1 MKYLPHIGPRLL
13 ACLLVA
19 SLWSVVSRPSMA
31 QTSDPV
37 AQPTDPV
44 STTALAPATA
54 AATTPAVAPAPAARI
69 RQIMVEGN
77 QRLEPG
83 TVQSYLLLGPGDVFD
98 AARMDLSLKTLFA
111 TGLFADVTIR
121 EEGETLIVSVVE
133 NPIINRVIFENNRA
147 LKEDKLRDEVEAQ
160 PRAIFTRA
168 RVQADV
174 QRIVSLYRQAGHFAA
189 TVTPKVAEQPQNRV
203 DLIFEIS
210 EGPVTN
216 VRRINFVGN
225 LVYTDSE
232 LRRIVAT
239 KESRWYKFLTSN
251 DNYDPDRLEFDR
263 EQLRKFYGDKGFA
276 DFRVVSSVA
285 ELTPDQKDF
294 FITFTVD
301 EGIKYKFGEL
311 SVESKLDAL
320 DTKTL
325 KAFLK
330 IKSGS
335 LYKNQ
340 KIDDSVDALT
350 FAAGASGYAFVDVR
364 PQRTSNRDTRT
375 VDVNFVVNE
384 GPRVYVERIDVVGNT
399 QTLDRVVRRE
409 VQLVE
414 GDAFNRVLLDRS
426 RNLIRGLGFFK
437 SVEITEKP
445 GSKPDRAIV
454 EVTVEEQ
461 PTGEL
466 SFGIGFSSV
475 NSFLVDVSIT
485 QRNFRGRGQ
494 FLRFAVSASSRR
506 QNIDLR
512 FTEPRFLGRNLLAGV
527 EAFNVK
533 SNFIREAGFRTNSL
547 GGSVRIGFPTTASSR
562 LFLRYTVRSDNITA
576 PSVTARD
583 VFGGP
588 LRDANG
594 NLQRTCTASIQI
606 CSQIGRRLTSLVG
619 FTLVW
624 DKRNDP
630 ITPTRGFNVSFDQEV
645 AGLGGDVRYVRSS
658 ITGDIYRGIIKNFV
672 LSAHLNAGY
681 ITAWGGK
688 TLRINDRYFKG
699 GLSFRGFNIAGIGPR
714 IVEIVDDGN
723 GGKTDLRRSALGGK
737 AFAIGAVEM
746 TFPTGLPEQ
755 YGIKGALF
763 TEWGTLGLLDT
774 VDRVVSDPTRF
785 AVRDKLGIR
794 ASAGVSVFWD
804 SPFGP
809 VRFDFSRILRS
820 EVYDDITKFRF
831 SQVTRF

>member
-1 MKYLPHIGPRLL
+1 MMYLPHIGPRLL
-13 ACLLVA
+13 AALFVTGLCFVHISA
-19 SLWSVVSRPSMA
+19 QA
-31 QTSDPV
+31 QTPV
-37 AQPTDPV
+37 AP
-44 STTALAPATA
+44 SGA
-54 AATTPAVAPAPAARI
+54 APAAVASRI
-69 RQIMVEGN
+69 TQIMIEGN

-83 TVQSYLLLGPGDVFD
+83 TVQSYLLLGPGDIYDPV
-98 AARMDLSLKTLFA
+98 RVDLSIKTLFA

-121 EEGETLIVSVVE
+121 LERGTLIVSVVE

-174 QRIVSLYRQAGHFAA
+174 QRIIALYRQAGHFAA

-203 DLIFEIS
+203 DLIFEMS

-225 LVYTDSE
+225 LVYSDSE

-263 EQLRKFYGDKGFA
+263 EQLRKYYGDKGYA
-276 DFRVVSSVA
+276 DFRVISSVA

-301 EGIKYKFGEL
+301 EGIKYKFGEMT
-311 SVESKLDAL
+311 VESELDAL
-320 DTKTL
+320 DADL
-325 KAFLK
+325 LEAFVS
-330 IKSGS
+330 IKEGS

-340 KIDDSVDALT
+340 RIDDAVDALT
-350 FAAGASGYAFVDVR
+350 FASGASGYAFVDVR
-364 PQRTSNRDTRT
+364 PQRKRNRDTRT
-375 VDVNFVVNE
+375 VDINFVVNE

-399 QTLDRVVRRE
+399 QTLDRVIRRE

-426 RNLIRGLGFFK
+426 RNLIRSLGFFK
-437 SVEITEKP
+437 EVEITEKP

-454 EVTVEEQ
+454 EVKIEEQ

-466 SFGIGFSSV
+466 SFGLGFSSV
-475 NSFLVDVSIT
+475 NSFLIDISVT

-494 FLRFAVSASSRR
+494 FLRFAVSASSR
-506 QNIDLR
+506 QQSIDMR
-512 FTEPRFLGRNLLAGV
+512 FTEPRFLGRNLSAGL
-527 EAFNVK
+527 EAFNIR
-533 SNFIREAGFRTNSL
+533 SDFLREASFRTNSL
-547 GGSVRIGFPTTASSR
+547 GGSVRIGFPTTSNSR
-562 LFLRYTVRSDNITA
+562 LFLRYTARSDKITA
-576 PSVTARD
+576 PEVSAID
-583 VFGGP
+583 VFGNP

-594 NLQRTCTASIQI
+594 NLVRTCTASLQI

-619 FTLVW
+619 FTMVW

-630 ITPTRGFNVSFDQEV
+630 IDPTRGFNVSFDQEF
-645 AGLGGDVRYVRSS
+645 AGVGGDVRYVRSS
-658 ITGDIYRGIIKNFV
+658 LVGDAYHGIIKNFV
-672 LSAHLNAGY
+672 LSAHVNAGY
-681 ITAWGGK
+681 ITGWGGK
-688 TLRINDRYFKG
+688 DVRINDRFFKG
-699 GLSFRGFNIAGIGPR
+699 GLSFRGFDIAGIGPR
-714 IVEIVDDGN
+714 IVELVDDGN
-723 GGKTDLRRSALGGK
+723 GGTTDFPRDALGGK
-737 AFAIGAVEM
+737 AFVIGALELSL
-746 TFPTGLPEQ
+746 PTGLPEQ

-774 VDRVVSDPTRF
+774 ADKLVTDATRF
-785 AVRDKLGIR
+785 AVRDNLAIR
-794 ASAGVSVFWD
+794 GTAGVSVFWD

-809 VRFDFSRILRS
+809 VRFDFSRIIKS

>member
-1 MKYLPHIGPRLL
+1 MYLPHIGRRLL
-13 ACLLVA
+13 ACLLATGFSALMGPAWAQAPGDQPLVA
-19 SLWSVVSRPSMA
+19 P
-31 QTSDPV
+31 P
-37 AQPTDPV
+37 PTQ
-44 STTALAPATA
+44 AAPA
-54 AATTPAVAPAPAARI
+54 APARI

-98 AARMDLSLKTLFA
+98 PARIDLSLKTLFA

-121 EEGETLIVSVVE
+121 EEDDTLVVTVVE

-147 LKEDKLRDEVEAQ
+147 LKEDKIRDEVEAQ

-225 LVYTDSE
+225 LVYSDAE
-232 LRRIVAT
+232 LRRIIAT

-263 EQLRKFYGDKGFA
+263 EELRKYYGDKGYA

-294 FITFTVD
+294 FITFTID
-301 EGIKYKFGEL
+301 EGIKYKFGEMT
-311 SVESKLDAL
+311 VESQLDAL
-320 DTKTL
+320 DVKVL
-325 KAFLK
+325 EAFVR
-330 IKSGS
+330 IKPGA

-340 KIDDSVDALT
+340 RIDDSVDSLT
-350 FAAGASGYAFVDVR
+350 FAAGAAGYAFVDVR
-364 PQRTSNRDTRT
+364 PQRTRNRDTRT
-375 VDVNFVVNE
+375 VDVNFIVNE
-384 GPRVYVERIDVVGNT
+384 GPRVYVERIDIQGNT
-399 QTLDRVVRRE
+399 QTLDRVIRRE
-409 VQLVE
+409 IQLVE

-437 SVEITEKP
+437 EVNITEKP

-454 EVTVEEQ
+454 EVAVEEQ

-466 SFGIGFSSV
+466 SFGVGFSSV
-475 NSFLVDVSIT
+475 NSFLIDVSIT

-494 FLRFAVSASSRR
+494 FLRFSVSASSR
-506 QNIDLR
+506 QQQVDVR
-512 FTEPRFLGRNLLAGV
+512 FTEPRFLGRNLSAGF
-527 EAFNVK
+527 EAFNVR
-533 SNFIREAGFRTNSL
+533 SDFIREAGFRTNSL
-547 GGSVRIGFPTTASSR
+547 GGSLRIGFPTTASSR
-562 LFLRYTVRSDNITA
+562 LFLRYTVRSDKITA
-576 PSVTARD
+576 PSVASTD
-583 VFGGP
+583 VFGNP
-588 LRDANG
+588 VFDSNG
-594 NLQRTCTASIQI
+594 NLVTTCTASLQI
-606 CSQIGRRLTSLVG
+606 CSQLGRRLTSLVG
-619 FTLVW
+619 YTLVW

-630 ITPTRGFNVSFDQEV
+630 ISPTRGFNVSLDQEF

-658 ITGDIYRGIIKNFV
+658 LTADAYRGIIKNFT

-681 ITAWGGK
+681 ITGWGGSA
-688 TLRINDRYFKG
+688 LRINDRFFKG
-699 GLSFRGFNIAGIGPR
+699 GLSFRGFGIAGIGPR
-714 IVEIVDDGN
+714 IVEVVDDGN
-723 GGKTDLRRSALGGK
+723 GGTTDLARSALGGK
-737 AFAIGAVEM
+737 AFAIGALEM

-763 TEWGTLGLLDT
+763 TEWGTLGLLDS
-774 VDRVVSDPTRF
+774 VDKVVADTSRF
-785 AVRDKLGIR
+785 AVRDNLAIR
-794 ASAGVSVFWD
+794 GSAGVSVFWD

-809 VRFDFSRILRS
+809 VRFDFSRIIKS
-820 EVYDDITKFRF
+820 KEYDDITKFRF

>member
-1 MKYLPHIGPRLL
+1 MMYLPHIGLRLL
-13 ACLLVA
+13 TVLLATGLCLA
-19 SLWSVVSRPSMA
+19 HTSARA
-31 QTSDPV
+31 QTV
-37 AQPTDPV
+37 ATSQQ
-44 STTALAPATA
+44 
-54 AATTPAVAPAPAARI
+54 AVRI
-69 RQIMVEGN
+69 NQIMVEGN

-83 TVQSYLLLGPGDVFD
+83 TVQSYLLLGPGDSYDPV
-98 AARMDLSLKTLFA
+98 RVDLSIKTLFA

-121 EEGETLIVSVVE
+121 LENNTLIVSVVE

-203 DLIFEIS
+203 DLIFEMS

-225 LVYTDSE
+225 LVYSDSE
-232 LRRIVAT
+232 LRRIIAT

-263 EQLRKFYGDKGFA
+263 EELRKYYGDKGYA
-276 DFRVVSSVA
+276 DFRVISSVA

-301 EGIKYKFGEL
+301 EGIKYKFGETK
-311 SVESKLDAL
+311 VESELDAL
-320 DTKTL
+320 DADLL
-325 KAFLK
+325 KAFIN
-330 IKSGS
+330 IKEGS

-340 KIDDSVDALT
+340 RIDSAVDTLT

-364 PQRTSNRDTRT
+364 PQRTRNRETRT
-375 VDVNFVVNE
+375 VDLNFVVNE
-384 GPRVYVERIDVVGNT
+384 GPRVYVERVEVVGNT
-399 QTLDRVVRRE
+399 QTLDRVIRRE
-409 VQLVE
+409 VQIVE

-426 RNLIRGLGFFK
+426 RNLVRSLGFFK
-437 SVEITEKP
+437 EVEITEKP
-445 GSKPDRAIV
+445 GSKPDRAVVQIK
-454 EVTVEEQ
+454 VEEQ

-466 SFGIGFSSV
+466 SFGVGFSSV
-475 NSFLVDVSIT
+475 NSFLVDVSVT

-494 FLRFAVSASSRR
+494 FLRFAVSASSRQ

-512 FTEPRFLGRNLLAGV
+512 FTEPRFLGRNLSAGV
-527 EAFNVK
+527 EAFNIR
-533 SNFIREAGFRTNSL
+533 SDFIREAGFRTNSL
-547 GGSVRIGFPTTASSR
+547 GGSVRVGFPTTANSR
-562 LFLRYTVRSDNITA
+562 LFLRYTARSDKITA
-576 PSVTARD
+576 PEVAAID
-583 VFGGP
+583 IFGSP
-588 LRDANG
+588 IFDADG
-594 NLQRTCTASIQI
+594 NLVTTCTASLQI

-619 FTLVW
+619 FTMIW

-630 ITPTRGFNVSFDQEV
+630 ISPTRGFNVSFDQEI
-645 AGLGGDVRYVRSS
+645 AGVGGDVRYVRSS
-658 ITGDIYRGIIKNFV
+658 LTGDAYRGIIKNFI

-688 TLRINDRYFKG
+688 DMRINDRFFKG
-699 GLSFRGFNIAGIGPR
+699 GLSFRGFDIAGIGPR

-723 GGKTDLRRSALGGK
+723 GGTTDFARDALGGK
-737 AFAIGAVEM
+737 AFAIGSLELA
-746 TFPTGLPEQ
+746 FPTGLPEQ

-763 TEWGTLGLLDT
+763 TEWGTLGLLDAN
-774 VDRVVSDPTRF
+774 DKIVSDEARF
-785 AVRDKLGIR
+785 AVRDNLSIR
-794 ASAGVSVFWD
+794 GSAGVSVFWD

-809 VRFDFSRILRS
+809 VRFDFSRIIRS

>member
-1 MKYLPHIGPRLL
+1 MMYLPHIGLRLL

-19 SLWSVVSRPSMA
+19 GIFSVASGPA
-31 QTSDPV
+31 QAQAPQDPAPLV
-37 AQPTDPV
+37 A
-44 STTALAPATA
+44 APPPA
-54 AATTPAVAPAPAARI
+54 AAPKPVARI
-69 RQIMVEGN
+69 RQVMVEGN

-98 AARMDLSLKTLFA
+98 PARMDLSLKTLFA

-121 EEGETLIVSVVE
+121 EEGDTLVVSVVE

-174 QRIVSLYRQAGHFAA
+174 QRIVDLYRQAGHFAA

-225 LVYTDSE
+225 LVYSDSE

-251 DNYDPDRLEFDR
+251 DNYDPDRLEYDR
-263 EQLRKFYGDKGFA
+263 EQLRKFYGDKGYA

-311 SVESKLDAL
+311 TVESELDAL
-320 DTKTL
+320 DTKLL
-325 KAFLK
+325 KAFVR
-330 IKSGS
+330 IKPGS

-340 KIDDSVDALT
+340 RIDDAVDSLT

-364 PQRTSNRDTRT
+364 PQRTRNRDKRT

-399 QTLDRVVRRE
+399 QTLDRVIRRE

-466 SFGIGFSSV
+466 SFGLGFSSV
-475 NSFLVDVSIT
+475 NSFLVDISVT

-494 FLRFAVSASSRR
+494 FLRFAVSASAR
-506 QNIDLR
+506 QQQIDMR
-512 FTEPRFLGRNLLAGV
+512 FTEPRFLGRNLSAGI
-527 EAFNVK
+527 EAFNIK
-533 SNFIREAGFRTNSL
+533 SDFIREAGFRTNSL
-547 GGSVRIGFPTTASSR
+547 GGSLRIGFPTTANSR
-562 LFLRYTVRSDNITA
+562 LFLRYTARSDKITA
-576 PSVTARD
+576 PEIAARD
-583 VFGGP
+583 VFGNP
-588 LRDANG
+588 QFDANG
-594 NLQRTCTASIQI
+594 NLITTCTASLQI
-606 CSQIGRRLTSLVG
+606 CSQLGRRLTSLVG
-619 FTLVW
+619 YSLIW

-630 ITPTRGFNVSFDQEV
+630 ITPTRGFNVSFDQEF
-645 AGLGGDVRYVRSS
+645 AGVGGDVRYVRSTLS
-658 ITGDIYRGIIKNFV
+658 GDAYRGIIKNFT
-672 LSAHLNAGY
+672 LSAHINAGY

-688 TLRINDRYFKG
+688 DLRINDRFFKG
-699 GLSFRGFNIAGIGPR
+699 GLSFRGFDIAGIGPR
-714 IVEIVDDGN
+714 IVEVVDDGN
-723 GGKTDLRRSALGGK
+723 GGTKDLARQALGGK
-737 AFAIGAVEM
+737 AFAIGALEL
-746 TFPTGLPEQ
+746 TIPTGLPEQ

-763 TEWGTLGLLDT
+763 TEWGTLGLLDSI
-774 VDRVVSDPTRF
+774 DKVVSDPTRF
-785 AVRDKLGIR
+785 AVRDNLAIR
-794 ASAGVSVFWD
+794 GSAGISVFWD

-809 VRFDFSRILRS
+809 VRFDFSRIIKS
-820 EVYDDITKFRF
+820 QVYDDITKFRF

>member
-1 MKYLPHIGPRLL
+1 MPQDP
-13 ACLLVA
+13 APLVDA
-19 SLWSVVSRPSMA
+19 P
-31 QTSDPV
+31 
-37 AQPTDPV
+37 
-44 STTALAPATA
+44 APATA
-54 AATTPAVAPAPAARI
+54 PAPVARI
-69 RQIMVEGN
+69 RQIMVQGN

-98 AARMDLSLKTLFA
+98 PARIDLSLKTLFA
-111 TGLFADVTIR
+111 TGLFADVEIH
-121 EEGETLIVSVVE
+121 EEGDTLVVSVVE

-174 QRIVSLYRQAGHFAA
+174 QRIVDLYRQAGHFAA

-225 LVYTDSE
+225 LVYSDSE

-251 DNYDPDRLEFDR
+251 DNYDPDRLEYDR
-263 EQLRKFYGDKGFA
+263 EQLRKFYGDKGYA

-311 SVESKLDAL
+311 TVESELDAL
-320 DTKTL
+320 DTKLL
-325 KAFLK
+325 KAFVR
-330 IKSGS
+330 IKPGS

-340 KIDDSVDALT
+340 KIDDAVDSLT

-364 PQRTSNRDTRT
+364 PQRTRNRDKRT
-375 VDVNFVVNE
+375 VDVKFVVNE

-399 QTLDRVVRRE
+399 QTLDRVIRRE

-445 GSKPDRAIV
+445 GSKPDRAVV

-466 SFGIGFSSV
+466 SFGLGFSSV
-475 NSFLVDVSIT
+475 NSFLVDISVT

-494 FLRFAVSASSRR
+494 FLRFAVSASAR
-506 QNIDLR
+506 QQQIDMR
-512 FTEPRFLGRNLLAGV
+512 FTEPRFLGRNLSAGI
-527 EAFNVK
+527 EAFNIK
-533 SNFIREAGFRTNSL
+533 SDFIREAGFRTNSL
-547 GGSVRIGFPTTASSR
+547 GGSLRIGFPTTANSR
-562 LFLRYTVRSDNITA
+562 LFLRYTARSDKITA
-576 PSVTARD
+576 PEIAARD
-583 VFGGP
+583 VFGNP
-588 LRDANG
+588 QFDTNG
-594 NLQRTCTASIQI
+594 NLITTCRASLQI
-606 CSQIGRRLTSLVG
+606 CSQLGRRMTSLVG
-619 FTLVW
+619 YSLIW

-630 ITPTRGFNVSFDQEV
+630 ITPTRGFNVSFDQEF
-645 AGLGGDVRYVRSS
+645 AGVGGDVRYVRSTLS
-658 ITGDIYRGIIKNFV
+658 GDAYRGIIKNFT
-672 LSAHLNAGY
+672 LSAHINAGY

-688 TLRINDRYFKG
+688 DLRINDRFFKG
-699 GLSFRGFNIAGIGPR
+699 GLSFRGFDIAGIGPR
-714 IVEIVDDGN
+714 IVEVVDDGN
-723 GGKTDLRRSALGGK
+723 GGTKDLARQALGGK
-737 AFAIGAVEM
+737 AFAIGALEL
-746 TFPTGLPEQ
+746 TIPTGLPEQ
-755 YGIKGALF
+755 YGVKGALF
-763 TEWGTLGLLDT
+763 TEWGTLGLLDSI
-774 VDRVVSDPTRF
+774 DKVVSDPTRF
-785 AVRDKLGIR
+785 AVRDNLAIR
-794 ASAGVSVFWD
+794 GSAGVSIFWD

-809 VRFDFSRILRS
+809 VRFDFSRIIRS

>member
-1 MKYLPHIGPRLL
+1 MYLPHIGLRLL
-13 ACLLVA
+13 ACLLIA
-19 SLWSVVSRPSMA
+19 GISSLISAPVFA
-31 QTSDPV
+31 QTSEPL
-37 AQPTDPV
+37 V
-44 STTALAPATA
+44 SSA
-54 AATTPAVAPAPAARI
+54 AAPAPAARI
-69 RQIMVEGN
+69 RQIMVQGN

-98 AARMDLSLKTLFA
+98 PARIDLSLKTLFA

-121 EEGETLIVSVVE
+121 EDGDTLIVTVVE
-133 NPIINRVIFENNRA
+133 NPIVNRVIFENNRA

-160 PRAIFTRA
+160 PRSIFTRA

-174 QRIVSLYRQAGHFAA
+174 QRIVALYRQAGHFAA

-263 EQLRKFYGDKGFA
+263 EELRKFYGDKGYA

-301 EGIKYKFGEL
+301 EGIKYKFGKMT
-311 SVESKLDAL
+311 VESELDAL
-320 DTKTL
+320 DTKLL
-325 KAFLK
+325 KAFVR
-330 IKSGS
+330 IKPGS

-340 KIDDSVDALT
+340 RIDNAVDSLT

-364 PQRTSNRDTRT
+364 PQRTRNRDTRT

-399 QTLDRVVRRE
+399 QTLDRVIRRE

-437 SVEITEKP
+437 TVEVTEKP

-466 SFGIGFSSV
+466 SFGLGFSSV

-494 FLRFAVSASSRR
+494 FLRFAISASSR
-506 QNIDLR
+506 QQQIDLR
-512 FTEPRFLGRNLLAGV
+512 FTEPRFLGRNLSAGV
-527 EAFNVK
+527 EAFNIK
-533 SNFIREAGFRTNSL
+533 SDFIREAGFRTNSL
-547 GGSVRIGFPTTASSR
+547 GGSVRIGFPTTSNSR
-562 LFLRYTVRSDNITA
+562 LFLRYTARSDKITA
-576 PSVTARD
+576 PEIASRD
-583 VFGGP
+583 LFGNP
-588 LRDANG
+588 QFDASG
-594 NLQRTCTASIQI
+594 NLLTTCTASLQI
-606 CSQIGRRLTSLVG
+606 CSQLGRRLTSLVG
-619 FTLVW
+619 YTLIW
-624 DKRNDP
+624 DRRNDP
-630 ITPTRGFNVSFDQEV
+630 VNATRGFNLSFDQEI
-645 AGLGGDVRYVRSS
+645 AGVGGDVRYVRSTL
-658 ITGDIYRGIIKNFV
+658 TGDVFRGIIKNFT
-672 LSAHLNAGY
+672 LSGHINAGY
-681 ITAWGGK
+681 ITGWGGK
-688 TLRINDRYFKG
+688 DLRINDRFFKG
-699 GLSFRGFNIAGIGPR
+699 GLSFRGFDIAGIGPR

-723 GGKTDLRRSALGGK
+723 GGTIDLGRQALGGK
-737 AFAIGAVEM
+737 AFAIGALEL
-746 TFPTGLPEQ
+746 TIPTGLPEQ
-755 YGIKGALF
+755 YGVRGALF
-763 TEWGTLGLLDT
+763 TEWGTLGLLDS
-774 VDRVVSDPTRF
+774 VDQVVSDQTRF
-785 AVRDKLGIR
+785 AVRDNLAIR
-794 ASAGVSVFWD
+794 GSAGVSVFWD

-809 VRFDFSRILRS
+809 VRFDFSRIIKS

>member
-1 MKYLPHIGPRLL
+1 MMFLPHIGRRLM
-13 ACLLVA
+13 ACFLVA
-19 SLWSVVSRPSMA
+19 SLWAVLAEPTWGQAPAAPTA
-31 QTSDPV
+31 QTPAAV
-37 AQPTDPV
+37 VPT
-44 STTALAPATA
+44 
-54 AATTPAVAPAPAARI
+54 AVAPAPAPRI
-69 RQIMVEGN
+69 RLIRVEGN

-98 AARMDLSLKTLFA
+98 PARMDLSLKTLFA

-121 EEGETLIVSVVE
+121 ADGDTLVVTVVE

-174 QRIVSLYRQAGHFAA
+174 QRIVALYRQAGHFAA

-225 LVYTDSE
+225 LVYSDTE
-232 LRRIVAT
+232 LRRVVAT

-251 DNYDPDRLEFDR
+251 DNYDPDRLEYDR
-263 EQLRKFYGDKGFA
+263 EQLRKFYGEKGFA

-301 EGIKYKFGEL
+301 EGIKYRFGKMT
-311 SVESKLDAL
+311 VESKLDAL
-320 DTKTL
+320 DTDLLETFVKVKPGTL
-325 KAFLK
+325 
-330 IKSGS
+330 
-335 LYKNQ
+335 YRNQ
-340 KIDDSVDALT
+340 RIEDSVDALT

-364 PQRTSNRDTRT
+364 PQRKNNRDTRT

-384 GPRVYVERIDVVGNT
+384 GPRVYIERIDVVGNT
-399 QTLDRVVRRE
+399 QTLDRVIRRE

-426 RNLIRGLGFFK
+426 RNLIRALGFFK
-437 SVEITEKP
+437 TVEITEKP
-445 GSKPDRAIV
+445 GTKPDRAII
-454 EVTVEEQ
+454 EVKVEEQ

-466 SFGIGFSSV
+466 SFGLGFSSV
-475 NSFLVDVSIT
+475 NSFLVDISVT

-512 FTEPRFLGRNLLAGV
+512 FTEPRFLGRNLSAGF
-527 EAFNVK
+527 EAFNVRTD
-533 SNFIREAGFRTNSL
+533 FIRQAGFRSNSL
-547 GGSVRIGFPTTASSR
+547 GGSLRIGFPTTANSR
-562 LFLRYTVRSDNITA
+562 LFLRYTVRSDNISA
-576 PSVTARD
+576 PSITARD
-583 VFGGP
+583 VFGNP
-588 LRDANG
+588 RRDANG
-594 NLQRTCTASIQI
+594 NLIKTCTASIQI

-619 FTLVW
+619 FTMVW

-630 ITPTRGFNVSFDQEV
+630 IDPTRGFNVSFDQEL
-645 AGLGGDVRYVRSS
+645 AGFGGDVRFARSAIS
-658 ITGDIYRGIIKNFV
+658 GDAYRGLIKNFI

-688 TLRINDRYFKG
+688 DLRINDRYFKG
-699 GLSFRGFNIAGIGPR
+699 GLSFRGFDIAGIGPR
-714 IVEIVDDGN
+714 IVELVDDGN
-723 GGKTDLRRSALGGK
+723 GGTTDSARSALGGK
-737 AFAIGAVEM
+737 AFAIGALELA
-746 TFPTGLPEQ
+746 FPTGLPEQ

-763 TEWGTLGLLDT
+763 TEWGTLGLLDSR
-774 VDRVVSDPTRF
+774 DKLVSDPTRF
-785 AVRDKLGIR
+785 AVRDNLAIR
-794 ASAGVSVFWD
+794 GSAGVSVFWD

-809 VRFDFSRILRS
+809 VRFDFSRIIKS
-820 EVYDDITKFRF
+820 QEYDDITKFRF

>member
-1 MKYLPHIGPRLL
+1 MMYSPHIGTRLL
-13 ACLLVA
+13 ACLFFA
-19 SLWSVVSRPSMA
+19 SLWFMAPGTLMA
-31 QTSDPV
+31 QTTAPV
-37 AQPTDPV
+37 AAVP
-44 STTALAPATA
+44 AATA
-54 AATTPAVAPAPAARI
+54 ASAPAKRI
-69 RQIMVEGN
+69 RQIMVQGN

-83 TVQSYLLLGPGDVFD
+83 TVRSYLLLGPGDVFD
-98 AARMDLSLKTLFA
+98 STRIDLSLKTLFA
-111 TGLFADVTIR
+111 TGLFADVSIR
-121 EEGETLIVSVVE
+121 EDGDTLVVSVVE

-232 LRRIVAT
+232 LRRVVAT

-263 EQLRKFYGDKGFA
+263 EQLRKYYGDKGYA
-276 DFRVVSSVA
+276 DFRVISSVA

-311 SVESKLDAL
+311 SVESELDAL
-320 DTKTL
+320 DTKLL
-325 KAFLK
+325 KGFIR
-330 IKSGS
+330 IKPGS

-340 KIDDSVDALT
+340 RIEDTVDALT
-350 FAAGASGYAFVDVR
+350 FAAGAAGYAFVDVR
-364 PQRTSNRDTRT
+364 PQRTRNREDRT
-375 VDVNFVVNE
+375 VDVKFFVNE

-399 QTLDRVVRRE
+399 QTLDRVIRRE

-454 EVTVEEQ
+454 AVTVEEQ

-466 SFGIGFSSV
+466 SFGVGFSSV
-475 NSFLVDVSIT
+475 NSFLVDISIT

-494 FLRFAVSASSRR
+494 FLRFSVSASSRR

-512 FTEPRFLGRNLLAGV
+512 FTEPRFLGRNLSAGV
-527 EAFNVK
+527 EAFNVR
-533 SNFIREAGFRTNSL
+533 SVFIREAGFKTNSL
-547 GGSVRIGFPTTASSR
+547 GGSLRIGFPTTANSR
-562 LFLRYTVRSDNITA
+562 LFLRYTIRSDNISA
-576 PSVTARD
+576 PSRLSVD
-583 VFGGP
+583 VFGNP
-588 LRDANG
+588 IRDTGG
-594 NLQRTCTASIQI
+594 NLVTTCTASIQI
-606 CSQIGRRLTSLVG
+606 CSQLGRRLTSLVG
-619 FTLVW
+619 FTMIW

-630 ITPTRGFNVSFDQEV
+630 INPTRGFNVSFDQEL
-645 AGLGGDVRYVRSS
+645 AGVGGDVRYVRSS
-658 ITGDIYRGIIKNFV
+658 FAGDAYRGIIKNFI

-681 ITAWGGK
+681 ITGWGGK

-699 GLSFRGFNIAGIGPR
+699 GLSFRGFDIAGIGPR
-714 IVEIVDDGN
+714 IVQLVDDGN
-723 GGKTDLRRSALGGK
+723 GGTIDRGQSALGGK
-737 AFAIGAVEM
+737 AFAIGALEM
-746 TFPTGLPEQ
+746 TFPTGLPE
-755 YGIKGALF
+755 GFGVKGAFF
-763 TEWGTLGLLDT
+763 TEWGTLGLLDSA
-774 VDRVVSDPTRF
+774 DKAVSNPALF
-785 AVRDKLGIR
+785 AVRDKLTLRGT
-794 ASAGVSVFWD
+794 AGVSVFWD

-809 VRFDFSRILRS
+809 VRFDFSQILKR
-820 EVYDDITKFRF
+820 ETFDDVAKFRF